1 MSRLLKKACS
11 SPPSMQNHEAHSFT
25 FEAYFAP
32 PHTLTHTSARVEDA
46 FQNQGVSVVRHEGG
60 LMDKESKVHTMF
72 KAGRHRA
79 PHIGIT
85 HRKPLRTAKAT
96 DPKELLMVLAPSVG
110 SSKGHYQRIRR
121 L

>member
-1 MSRLLKKACS
+1 MT
-11 SPPSMQNHEAHSFT
+11 PPMTIAHSGRAEGGFRS
-25 FEAYFAP
+25 EGAP
-32 PHTLTHTSARVEDA
+32 GGA
-46 FQNQGVSVVRHEGG
+46 VRHEGG
-60 LMDKESKVHTMF
+60 LMDQESKVHTMF

>member
-1 MSRLLKKACS
+1 
-11 SPPSMQNHEAHSFT
+11 
-25 FEAYFAP
+25 
-32 PHTLTHTSARVEDA
+32 
-46 FQNQGVSVVRHEGG
+46 
-60 LMDKESKVHTMF
+60 MDKESEVHTMF
-72 KAGRHRA
+72 KASRHRA

-110 SSKGHYQRIRR
+110 SSTGHYQRIRR

>member
-1 MSRLLKKACS
+1 MLVRSKSFSVALEAEGRRSLRGMPEVSSLRACLKA
-11 SPPSMQNHEAHSFT
+11 
-25 FEAYFAP
+25 
-32 PHTLTHTSARVEDA
+32 
-46 FQNQGVSVVRHEGG
+46 
-60 LMDKESKVHTMF
+60 
-72 KAGRHRA
+72 
-79 PHIGIT
+79 GIT

>member
-1 MSRLLKKACS
+1 
-11 SPPSMQNHEAHSFT
+11 
-25 FEAYFAP
+25 
-32 PHTLTHTSARVEDA
+32 
-46 FQNQGVSVVRHEGG
+46 
-60 LMDKESKVHTMF
+60 MDKESKVHTMF